1 MAFQP
6 MPLVEGNEF
15 VMGFRKQNVWTQW
28 IALAF
33 FFGKIG
39 AGIFILSVFL
49 GTPLLALAGIVI
61 ENVGKGGALLV
72 HLGRPERFWRAIT
85 RPSTSWIA
93 RTVWAMGIFTVI
105 AVIYLLLPVGS
116 PAWQFFRILA
126 LVGAVLVAIS
136 DGFVMND
143 SPAIPLWNTPMVPF
157 LFLLY
162 SLLGGTTVFVFLI
175 HGGWVTV
182 NSLINL
188 ETLATA
194 LILINLIG
202 VAIYLLSVLNTT
214 AAARESLWLLIK
226 GPYSKMFFGLV
237 VGIGFLFT
245 LLLSLFVGASGGTA
259 VVGLLTLADLIGHFF
274 VFYLLLQVGVYSPVL
289 GKLTI

>member
-1 MAFQP
+1 MTFQSMP
-6 MPLVEGNEF
+6 MVEGNEF

-39 AGIFILSVFL
+39 SGMFILSLFL
-49 GTPLLALAGIVI
+49 GTPLIALAGIII
-61 ENVGKGGALLV
+61 ENIGKGGALMI
-72 HLGRPERFWRAIT
+72 HLGRPERFWRAMT

-105 AVIYLLLPVGS
+105 GIIYLLVPAGS
-116 PAWQFFRILA
+116 AAWEFFRVLA
-126 LVGAVLVAIS
+126 LISAVVVAVT

-162 SLLGGTTVFVFLI
+162 SLLGGTSVFFFLA
-175 HGGWVTV
+175 HGGWIGV
-182 NSLINL
+182 NSLLNL
-188 ETLATA
+188 ETLETT

-202 VAIYLLSVLNTT
+202 VAIYLLSVVNAT

-226 GPYSKMFFGLV
+226 GPYAKMFFGFV
-237 VGIGFLFT
+237 VVIGFLFT
-245 LLLSLFVGASGGTA
+245 LFLSLFIGASGGTA
-259 VVGLLTLADLIGHFF
+259 VVGLITLADLIGHFF
-274 VFYLLLQVGVYSPVL
+274 IFYLLLQVGVYSPVL

>member
-1 MAFQP
+1 MNVQP
-6 MPLVEGNEF
+6 MPMVEDNEF

-39 AGIFILSVFL
+39 AGIFILAVFL
-49 GTPLLALAGIVI
+49 GTPLLALAGIMI
-61 ENVGKGGALLV
+61 ENIGKGGALLV

-93 RTVWAMGIFTVI
+93 RTVWVMGIFTAI
-105 AVIYLLLPVGS
+105 GLIYLLLPAGS
-116 PAWQFFRILA
+116 AAWEFFRILA
-126 LVGAVLVAIS
+126 LVSAVLVAIT

-162 SLLGGTTVFVFLI
+162 SLLGGTTVFFFLA

-194 LILINLIG
+194 LILVNLIG
-202 VAIYLLSVLNTT
+202 VAIYLLSVVNAT

-226 GPYSKMFFGLV
+226 GPYSRMFFGFV
-237 VGIGFLFT
+237 VCIGFLFT
-245 LLLSLFVGASGGTA
+245 LLLTLFVGASGGTT
-259 VVGLLTLADLIGHFF
+259 VVGLITLADLIGHFF
-274 VFYLLLQVGVYSPVL
+274 IFYLLLQVGVYSPVL

>member
-1 MAFQP
+1 MTLQKVP
-6 MPLVEGNEF
+6 MVEGNEF

-39 AGIFILSVFL
+39 AGIFILSVFM
-49 GTPLLALAGIVI
+49 GTPLLALAGIII
-61 ENVGKGGALLV
+61 ENIGKGGALLI
-72 HLGRPERFWRAIT
+72 HLGRPERFWRAIA

-93 RTVWAMGIFTVI
+93 RTVLVMGIFTV
-105 AVIYLLLPVGS
+105 AGVIYILLPAGS
-116 PAWQFFRILA
+116 AAWEFFRVLA
-126 LVGAVLVAIS
+126 LISAVMVAIT

-162 SLLGGTTVFVFLI
+162 SLLGGTTVFYFLV
-175 HGGWVTV
+175 HGGWV
-182 NSLINL
+182 NANPLINL

-202 VAIYLLSVLNTT
+202 VVIYLLSVVNAT

-226 GPYSKMFFGLV
+226 GPYAGMFFGFV

-245 LLLSLFVGASGGTA
+245 LLLSLFVGASGGTVA
-259 VVGLLTLADLIGHFF
+259 VGLITLADLVGHFF
-274 VFYLLLQVGVYSPVL
+274 IFYLLLQVGVYSPVL

>member
-1 MAFQP
+1 MTAQSVP
-6 MPLVEGNEF
+6 IVEGNEF
-15 VMGFRKQNVWTQW
+15 VMGFRKQTVWTQW

-49 GTPLLALAGIVI
+49 GTPLLALAGILI
-61 ENVGKGGALLV
+61 ENIGKGGALLI
-72 HLGRPERFWRAIT
+72 HLGRPERFWRALT

-93 RTVWAMGIFTVI
+93 RTVWVMGIFTAI
-105 AVIYLLLPVGS
+105 AAIYLLLPTGS
-116 PAWQFFRILA
+116 AAWEFFRILA
-126 LVGAVLVAIS
+126 LVSAVLVAVT

-143 SPAIPLWNTPMVPF
+143 SPAIPLWNTPMIPF
-157 LFLLY
+157 LFILY
-162 SLLGGTTVFVFLI
+162 SILGGTTVFFFLV

-188 ETLATA
+188 ETLAIT

-202 VAIYLLSVLNTT
+202 VATYLLSVVNAT
-214 AAARESLWLLIK
+214 AAARESLLLLIK
-226 GPYSKMFFGLV
+226 GPYSKMFFGFV
-237 VGIGFLFT
+237 VCIGFLFT
-245 LLLSLFVGASGGTA
+245 LFLSLFVGASGGTA
-259 VVGLLTLADLIGHFF
+259 VVGLITLADLIGHFF
-274 VFYLLLQVGVYSPVL
+274 IFYLLLQAGVYSPVL